1 MLLKTVELT
10 EGALVLFVGVHAPE
24 WRREWG
30 EPTVGAL
37 ELGDEDLAEM
47 KRQCA
52 GCDALLAQAGE
63 TQGAQVE
70 IAELQSRIA
79 KLESDAALCGDYI
92 EQLVAECATLTRE
105 RDVLQRQLQTQ
116 YVNLGAAAELML
128 DEKHAKCNEL
138 KAQLAELTEKV
149 RSFRSWL
156 AAYPAFDPAI
166 NPAGSLANVA
176 RLVVAALKE

>member
-1 MLLKTVELT
+1 MTMLLKTVELT
-10 EGALVLFVGVHAPE
+10 EGAQ
-24 WRREWG
+24 
-30 EPTVGAL
+30 
-37 ELGDEDLAEM
+37 M
-47 KRQCA
+47 
-52 GCDALLAQAGE
+52 
-63 TQGAQVE
+63 E

-116 YVNLGAAAELML
+116 YVNRGAVDGTGDARLLQQVAALTAKL
-128 DEKHAKCNEL
+128 DA
-138 KAQLAELTEKV
+138 ALAV
-149 RSFRSWL
+149 CIAFRSWL
-156 AAYPAFDPAI
+156 AAYPVFDPYISPSI

>member
-52 GCDALLAQAGE
+52 GCDALLAQSGE
-63 TQGAQVE
+63 TYLRE
-70 IAELQSRIA
+70 AELQSRIA

-116 YVNLGAAAELML
+116 YVNRGAVDGTGDARLLQQVAALTAKL
-128 DEKHAKCNEL
+128 DA
-138 KAQLAELTEKV
+138 ALAACIA
-149 RSFRSWL
+149 FRSWL
-156 AAYPAFDPAI
+156 AAYPAFDPSI